1 METARCTATEPV
13 RLSGCHPAIRT
24 TQSCSMYLR
33 KENTVGASREN
44 ISKNSPEEKK
54 YTCIF

>member
-1 METARCTATEPV
+1 M
-13 RLSGCHPAIRT
+13 
-24 TQSCSMYLR
+24 QSYLVYLG

-54 YTCIF
+54 YTYIFNHEGLNFTQFSG